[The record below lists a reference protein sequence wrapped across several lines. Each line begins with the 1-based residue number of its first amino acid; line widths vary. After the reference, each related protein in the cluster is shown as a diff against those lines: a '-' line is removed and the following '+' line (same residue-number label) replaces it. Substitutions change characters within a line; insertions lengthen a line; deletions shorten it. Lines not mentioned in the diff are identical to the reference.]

1 MALGKRIGT
10 SGSADRK
17 SVLCEGIWEQ
27 HPFLNPSGKLFLKR
41 KQGGDTW
48 QARLLDFDSVIP
60 YWEENGPGIA
70 FEDEERGMVMFGWW
84 YTVLAVTEDGG
95 ETWELAKTVPEP
107 GLADHNRADCITNC
121 GKDRYLIGYRYLT
134 MPRGSIWLTKDN
146 GKSWELVEIAI
157 PETEDTFCYVEP
169 LEASYDGV
177 TVTLRM
183 RMMVEDAS
191 GSRRESFYETVSR
204 DGGETWE

>member
-95 ETWELAKTVPEP
+95 GTWE
-107 GLADHNRADCITNC
+107 
-121 GKDRYLIGYRYLT
+121 
-134 MPRGSIWLTKDN
+134 
-146 GKSWELVEIAI
+146 
-157 PETEDTFCYVEP
+157 
-169 LEASYDGV
+169 
-177 TVTLRM
+177 
-183 RMMVEDAS
+183 
-191 GSRRESFYETVSR
+191 
-204 DGGETWE
+204 

>member
-1 MALGKRIGT
+1 MEIRKIAAKILMAGVLLFPSILSACHNGEETEDVNVEAGIS
-10 SGSADRK
+10 SGEAGWPENKPSADGEEPPLDSAGEENITDGPQEDIWL
-17 SVLCEGIWEQ
+17 SVKESELPEALTENPFYFRMCTVGTMEYAIVDVLGYMISEKGEIREGIWEQ

-95 ETWELAKTVPEP
+95 ETWE
-107 GLADHNRADCITNC
+107 
-121 GKDRYLIGYRYLT
+121 
-134 MPRGSIWLTKDN
+134 
-146 GKSWELVEIAI
+146 
-157 PETEDTFCYVEP
+157 
-169 LEASYDGV
+169 
-177 TVTLRM
+177 
-183 RMMVEDAS
+183 
-191 GSRRESFYETVSR
+191 
-204 DGGETWE
+204 